1 MKGPV
6 VHCPAT
12 PAAPSAHSPP
22 PKALAP
28 QTRPCHPSPRPRP
41 SRSPEVVPG
50 PAGPSCCPALAQ
62 QGPEAPW
69 SAFWARSCLHSQPLS
84 LPLPCPHPHPLPWL
98 IEATAPPLMAPPG
111 ALLPGSHPSS
121 LSPHWKPL
129 ELRTSVLGETPASP
143 AISIP
148 LLASRTFSGLCPQ
161 CFPRPPHPSLP
172 YVPPVPFLTHHSLQP
187 HPTLLTIAPPQLP
200 GTAAPTHPLPALLWP
215 SPSPHGIDDH
225 CLCPSIV
232 DGIEDSGST
241 AEAPTFQFSRRPEH
255 PRPRS
260 QASPTGK
267 GQQWTSTHSHPFTCH
282 SFIHPS
288 IFPSPM

>member
-161 CFPRPPHPSLP
+161 CFPRPP
-172 YVPPVPFLTHHSLQP
+172 PPVSALCTPCALP
-187 HPTLLTIAPPQLP
+187 DPPQLA
-200 GTAAPTHPLPALLWP
+200 TPTHPFDHCSSPAPWHCCP
-215 SPSPHGIDDH
+215 HSPSARSA
-225 CLCPSIV
+225 LAL
-232 DGIEDSGST
+232 T
-241 AEAPTFQFSRRPEH
+241 LAP
-255 PRPRS
+255 
-260 QASPTGK
+260 
-267 GQQWTSTHSHPFTCH
+267 WD
-282 SFIHPS
+282 
-288 IFPSPM
+288 

>member
-1 MKGPV
+1 MEGEGVSKMIPSVPTGPQPLLPVPSIPSIPWALPGNMPFLGGVEVEWGRGGDGDTFLGSSAAGRRERGWGASSASEDCCLMKGPV

-12 PAAPSAHSPP
+12 PAAPSAHSPT

-28 QTRPCHPSPRPRP
+28 QTRPCHPSPRPRL

-50 PAGPSCCPALAQ
+50 PAGPSCCPTLAQ

-98 IEATAPPLMAPPG
+98 VEATAPPLMAPPG

-121 LSPHWKPL
+121 LFPYWEPL

-148 LLASRTFSGLCPQ
+148 PLASRTFSGLCPQ
-161 CFPRPPHPSLP
+161 CPPPPRLCPMYP
-172 YVPPVPFLTHHSLQP
+172 
-187 HPTLLTIAPPQLP
+187 
-200 GTAAPTHPLPALLWP
+200 
-215 SPSPHGIDDH
+215 
-225 CLCPSIV
+225 LCPS
-232 DGIEDSGST
+232 
-241 AEAPTFQFSRRPEH
+241 
-255 PRPRS
+255 
-260 QASPTGK
+260 
-267 GQQWTSTHSHPFTCH
+267 
-282 SFIHPS
+282 
-288 IFPSPM
+288 